1 MFCRGIVS
9 AEALDG
15 GEDVVGGRCPSEGF
29 GIGVV
34 SVDERSDVSP
44 ESSDA
49 AINAAPDLVI
59 GEECE
64 EALDLVEP

>member
-1 MFCRGIVS
+1 MFRRGIVS

-15 GEDVVGGRCPSEGF
+15 SEDVIGGLGPSEGF

-44 ESSDA
+44 QSGDA
-49 AINAAPDLVI
+49 AINAAPDLLI
-59 GEECE
+59 DEECE